1 LQDAFRMADEVLH
14 QGIQGIS
21 ELITIPGLINLD
33 FADVRAIMSEGG
45 AALMAVGRGSGDDR
59 AKMAAE
65 QAISSKLLDITID
78 GARGVLFNVTGG
90 SNLTLFEVNQAAAI
104 IRETA
109 HPDVNMIFGA
119 VIDPEM
125 GDEIRCTV
133 IATGFE
139 RAGTAPRRT
148 LERPAR
154 NDKPVHA
161 GSMSVANALFARPSE
176 SINANVDHR
185 SSAES
190 KPASQPSVHSDDLD
204 IPTFLRNRR

>member
-1 LQDAFRMADEVLH
+1 
-14 QGIQGIS
+14 
-21 ELITIPGLINLD
+21 
-33 FADVRAIMSEGG
+33 
-45 AALMAVGRGSGDDR
+45 MAVGRGSGDDR
-59 AKMAAE
+59 AKTAAE
-65 QAISSKLLDITID
+65 QAISSQLLDITID

-90 SNLTLFEVNQAAAI
+90 SNMTLFEVNQAAAI

-139 RAGTAPRRT
+139 RAGSVPRRT
-148 LERPAR
+148 LERPLH
-154 NDKPVHA
+154 NDKPV
-161 GSMSVANALFARPSE
+161 SVSNTPFARSSE
-176 SINANVDHR
+176 SVSVGIEHR

-190 KPASQPSVHSDDLD
+190 KSGSQPAINSDDLD
-204 IPTFLRNRR
+204 VPTFLRNRR

>member
-1 LQDAFRMADEVLH
+1 
-14 QGIQGIS
+14 
-21 ELITIPGLINLD
+21 
-33 FADVRAIMSEGG
+33 
-45 AALMAVGRGSGDDR
+45 MAVGRGSGDDR
-59 AKMAAE
+59 AKTAAE
-65 QAISSKLLDITID
+65 QAISSQLLDITID

-90 SNLTLFEVNQAAAI
+90 SNMTLFEVNQAAAI

-139 RAGTAPRRT
+139 RAGAAPRRT
-148 LERPAR
+148 LERPTR
-154 NDKPVHA
+154 NDKPI
-161 GSMSVANALFARPSE
+161 SVSNTPFARTNE
-176 SINANVDHR
+176 SISVGIEHK

-190 KPASQPSVHSDDLD
+190 KSSSQPSINSDDLD
-204 IPTFLRNRR
+204 VPTFLRNRR